1 MTDVEIN
8 QNEKQ
13 RFDGLVSDFFDLS
26 KEQEKIRIASWNC
39 SSGFT
44 TQFEH
49 FQDFMKTRAEPYI
62 DILCLQGFPMG
73 NKRKHDRIFKLFEEC
88 GFTYV
93 YGESSEDFFV
103 KTMTLFKRSFL
114 ELYSVIPDEGQSVS
128 NVEIY
133 YIKSKSGFFGDNGCS
148 NHFLLSNV
156 YLHHGCDKFKSLDR
170 IDAYGFE
177 LWNPHQIII
186 GDFNYDVHKDRET
199 QISLCAWSKTPDI
212 PTSNG
217 YRADHILSDIDIK
230 CMVDE
235 RFTRGTYNKGYIHIP
250 GNHFHQPIY
259 GWFLPSKIGNEIPY
273 FKDDVLIDPTAG
285 AFVRAIPDLPT

>member
-1 MTDVEIN
+1 MNNLTNE
-8 QNEKQ
+8 NEKT

-26 KEQEKIRIASWNC
+26 QEQEKIRIASWNC

-49 FQDFMKTRAEPYI
+49 FQDFMKTRAKPYI
-62 DILCLQGFPMG
+62 DILCLQGFHMG
-73 NKRKHDRIFKLFEEC
+73 NKRKHKRIFKLFEEC

-128 NVEIY
+128 HDEIY
-133 YIKSKSGFFGDNGCS
+133 HIKSKSGFFGRGGHS

-156 YLHHGCDKFKSLDR
+156 YLCHGYDKFKRLQW
-170 IDAYGFE
+170 IDEYAFNLG
-177 LWNPHQIII
+177 NPHQVII
-186 GDFNYDVHKDRET
+186 GDFNYDVHKDT
-199 QISLCAWSKTPDI
+199 VIQMNMGLWSKTPDI
-212 PTSNG
+212 PTCNG
-217 YRADHILSDIDIK
+217 HRADHVLSDIDIK

-235 RFTRGTYNKGYIHIP
+235 RFTRGTYKGYIHIP

-259 GWFLPSKIGNEIPY
+259 GWFSPSKIGNNLPY
-273 FKDDVLIDPTAG
+273 FEDDVLIDPTAG
-285 AFVRAIPDLPT
+285 KFVRAIPDLPT